1 MCRKKY
7 IVTALLSVVWGSM
20 RAQVVPAVSDSIYR
34 TESMMVK
41 KKQPW
46 AAAGKVLAINTGV
59 WAFNRFITH
68 EDFADISGK
77 TIVNNLK
84 TGFVWDNDQ
93 FSTNL
98 FAHPYHGNLYF
109 NAARNSG
116 MNFWTSIPFAL
127 GGSLLWEVVE
137 ESEPAAINDLMAT
150 TIGGVA
156 LGEVMHRMSA
166 LVLDDSQ
173 RGFQR
178 FWREFVGFAISPM
191 RGLRRLVHGD
201 MWRVR
206 RSNYLYHNF
215 QETPVRFSLGVGG
228 RYLADNNHMF
238 RGSYSPYVQMKLQYG
253 DPFDNEKSLP
263 YDFFTFD
270 ATFGFLPGQPVIPR
284 INLLGKI
291 WDTSWMREDGM
302 ELAFG
307 IYQHFN
313 YFDSEPTIKGS
324 DRIPY
329 KMSEA
334 ASVGFGLMYSLPKVN
349 DFLELGQSAHVSGIL
364 LGGSLSDYYNVFN
377 RNYNMGSGYSIKSRT
392 ALDFAN
398 YAQLELN
405 MQFYQIFTW
414 KGYENKDVENIDPIY
429 LNVQGDKGNALL
441 CVLNPSL
448 RINLTQHLKANI
460 ESTFYWRKT
469 HYVYLEDVKYNT
481 FETRIGLMY
490 QF

>member
-1 MCRKKY
+1 MRIYKF
-7 IVTALLSVVWGSM
+7 LLIILWLSLGGHLFAQMPVLPDSTYRFNDPVV
-20 RAQVVPAVSDSIYR
+20 Q
-34 TESMMVK
+34 

-77 TIVNNLK
+77 TILHNFK

-109 NAARNSG
+109 NSARNSG
-116 MNFWTSIPFAL
+116 LNFWASIPYAL
-127 GGSLLWEVVE
+127 GGSLLWELVE

-150 TIGGVA
+150 TIGGIA
-156 LGEVMHRMSA
+156 LGEVTHRMSA
-166 LVLDDSQ
+166 LMLDDSQ
-173 RGFQR
+173 TGFQR
-178 FWREFVGFAISPM
+178 FWREFVSFAISPM

-206 RSNYLYHNF
+206 HSYYKYHDF
-215 QETPVRFSLGVGG
+215 HKIPVDVSLGLGG
-228 RYLADNNHMF
+228 RYLADNNHLF
-238 RGSYSPYVQMKLQYG
+238 RGSYNPYLQLKLQYG
-253 DPFDNEKSLP
+253 DPFDEGKSQP

-270 ATFGFLPGQPVIPR
+270 ATFGFIPGQPIIPR

-291 WDTSWMREDGM
+291 WDTTWVREDGM

-307 IYQHFN
+307 VYQHFN
-313 YFDSEPTIKGS
+313 YFDSEATIKGS
-324 DRIPY
+324 DHIPY

-334 ASVGFGLMYSLPKVN
+334 ASVGLGLMYRLPKVN
-349 DFLELGQSAHVSGIL
+349 DILELGQSAHISGIL

-377 RNYNMGSGYSIKSRT
+377 RNYNMGSGYSVKSRT
-392 ALDFAN
+392 ALIFNN
-398 YAQLELN
+398 YAEMELN
-405 MQFYQIFTW
+405 MHFYQIFTW
-414 KGYENKDVENIDPIY
+414 KGYEHKDVEHTDPIY

-441 CVLNPSL
+441 CVLNPSV
-448 RINLTQHLKANI
+448 RINLTHHLKANL
-460 ESTFYWRKT
+460 ESTYYWRKT
-469 HYVYLEDVKYNT
+469 HYDFLDDVKFST
-481 FETRIGLMY
+481 FEARIGLMY